1 MIVKYKDV
9 STYVIFVKNIDTVDF
24 IRRNIPNAL
33 TLANLAFGFAAI
45 MTADFYWSPILLV
58 CSFIFDALDGLVAR
72 ALGVN
77 SEFGK
82 ELDSLCDIVSFG
94 VAPAYLYSLAAPD
107 SSLLSIDAL
116 LSGETNLMCRIAPI
130 FIVLGGAVRLAKFN
144 TLPSLPYFKGL
155 PIPSS
160 AIFFI
165 GLIFSLQ
172 NGSSMVDT
180 LLNNQ
185 IIYISLPIIFC
196 LLMISF
202 PIRMFSI
209 KGMSSRWQD
218 NIFHYAFIAVGIP
231 IIIFFKMESLSL
243 LIIAYILLSFLYHF
257 LSTADAVDSGQPE
270 I

>member
-1 MIVKYKDV
+1 VVKYKELQ
-9 STYVIFVKNIDTVDF
+9 SYVIFVGNYKKVDF

-33 TLANLAFGFAAI
+33 TLANLACGFAAI
-45 MTADFYWSPILLV
+45 MTADFYWSPILLI

-72 ALGVN
+72 SLGVN

-107 SSLLSIDAL
+107 SAILSIDTL
-116 LSGETNLMCRIAPI
+116 LSGETSLMCRIAPI
-130 FIVLGGAVRLAKFN
+130 FIVLAGAIRLAKFN

-165 GLIFSLQ
+165 GLIFSIQ
-172 NGSSMVDT
+172 NGSPLIEN
-180 LLNNQ
+180 LLSNKL
-185 IIYISLPIIFC
+185 IYISLPIIFGI
-196 LLMISF
+196 LMISF

-209 KGMSSRWQD
+209 KGMTSRWQD
-218 NIFHYAFIAVGIP
+218 NIFHIALVAIA
-231 IIIFFKMESLSL
+231 IIVFIFFKFESLSF
-243 LIIAYILLSFLYHF
+243 IVIAYVLLSFLYHF
-257 LSTADAVDSGQPE
+257 VTPSQDLH
-270 I
+270 